1 MDGLNPE
8 QEQAVKAIQGYVRV
22 VAGAGSGKT
31 RTLTSR
37 VSYLIDQVGI
47 TPENVLAVTFT
58 NKAANEMKMRIKRYL
73 GDAAEGVLVMTF
85 GALEARIIR

>member
-1 MDGLNPE
+1 MNYMDGLNPE
-8 QEQAVKAIQGYVRV
+8 QEQAVKEIQGYVRV

-58 NKAANEMKMRIKRYL
+58 NKAANENSRRWSRHWLSKEL
-73 GDAAEGVLVMTF
+73 PNSG
-85 GALEARIIR
+85 